1 MSKRCQFW
9 KDYDSVSGGISYCEL
24 AAFNQPVN
32 PEFLIKIGCT
42 EQKRTECLGT
52 MQLNIGGAAV
62 PVVQPTAC
70 NAPGEIA
77 KTCVGAAEK
86 KAAIA
91 PRPLSVLA
99 FLAGAYIAMAGILNT
114 VITNDLANYFG
125 DGLTRLIG
133 GAVFSLGLIL
143 VILAGAELFT
153 GNNLVMTAGL
163 LDRKITFDQVLRNWG
178 TVYFFNFIGSV
189 TVAVLIYFSGIWKF
203 NGTAVGIKAVN
214 VALGKVSLPFSEAL
228 VRGILCNWLVC
239 LAVWLSM
246 SAKDAVGKLIS
257 CALPVIAFVAM
268 GFEHSIANMYFIPM
282 GIFLSG
288 QEAIV
293 AAIGTEALQGLTWSA
308 FFIKNLLP
316 VTIGNMIGGRVCVA
330 ATYYNAYLRPSP
342 AKEEP
347 AGKVKPTPVHHQH
360 S

>member
-9 KDYDSVSGGISYCEL
+9 QDYDSVSGGISYCEL
-24 AAFNQPVN
+24 AAFSQPVN
-32 PEFLIKIGCT
+32 PAFLAQIGCT

-52 MQLNIGGAAV
+52 MQLNIGGAVV

-77 KTCVGAAEK
+77 KSCVGAAEK

-125 DGLTRLIG
+125 DGMTRLVG
-133 GAVFSLGLIL
+133 GTVFSLGLIL
-143 VILAGAELFT
+143 VVLAGAELFT

-163 LDRKITFDQVLRNWG
+163 LDKKITFSQVMRNWV
-178 TVYFFNFIGSV
+178 TVYFFNFVGSI
-189 TVAVLIYFSGIWKF
+189 TIAILIYYSGIWKF

-214 VALGKVSLPFSEAL
+214 AAVGKVALPFSEAL
-228 VRGILCNWLVC
+228 VRGLLCNWLVC
-239 LAVWLSM
+239 LAVWLQM
-246 SAKDAVGKLIS
+246 SAKDALGKLLC
-257 CALPVIAFVAM
+257 CALPVVAFVAM
-268 GFEHSIANMYFIPM
+268 GFEHSVANMYFIPM
-282 GIFLSG
+282 GILLSG
-288 QEAIV
+288 KEAIV
-293 AAIGTEALQGLTWSA
+293 AAIGAEALQGLTWSA
-308 FFIKNLLP
+308 FLVKNLLP
-316 VTIGNMIGGRVCVA
+316 VTIGNMIGGIVFVA
-330 ATYYNAYLRPSP
+330 GTYYNAYLRPAT
-342 AKEEP
+342 AKQEP
-347 AGKVKPTPVHHQH
+347 AATIKTTPVHHHQ

>member
-62 PVVQPTAC
+62 PVVQPTAS

-178 TVYFFNFIGSV
+178 RSTLTSSARYCSCFNLFLGN
-189 TVAVLIYFSGIWKF
+189 LKF

-214 VALGKVSLPFSEAL
+214 VALGKVSLPSP
-228 VRGILCNWLVC
+228 
-239 LAVWLSM
+239 
-246 SAKDAVGKLIS
+246 KL
-257 CALPVIAFVAM
+257 
-268 GFEHSIANMYFIPM
+268 
-282 GIFLSG
+282 
-288 QEAIV
+288 
-293 AAIGTEALQGLTWSA
+293 
-308 FFIKNLLP
+308 
-316 VTIGNMIGGRVCVA
+316 
-330 ATYYNAYLRPSP
+330 
-342 AKEEP
+342 
-347 AGKVKPTPVHHQH
+347 
-360 S
+360 